1 MLTHESLEKR
11 AQKPTQAA
19 GFPLM
24 METIRTNGLP
34 YLFILPSVLLVFA
47 VTIYPAFSALQYSL
61 YQTVV
66 MVRTRFV
73 GLGNY
78 RSLLGDP
85 LLLTNLLNSAIFVF
99 GSILGTMLLGMG
111 LALLVNQRLRFRTIG
126 RTIIFI
132 PWVTSSVASALLWRW
147 LVNPNYGPLASVMMA
162 AGLPQVDLLADQSL
176 AMIVLVL
183 TNVWRSAAF
192 AMILILAALQTIPEN
207 LYAAAAVD
215 GASSWRTF
223 RRIVL
228 PLISPTLLV
237 MVIIQTLTYLNIFD
251 LPFVLTGGG
260 PGRST
265 EVVSLRLYAE
275 AFSYYKIGYASSM
288 AILLLALNMLLTLV
302 YIRALRRKA
311 IY

>member
-1 MLTHESLEKR
+1 V
-11 AQKPTQAA
+11 AA
-19 GFPLM
+19 WLDPF
-24 METIRTNGLP
+24 RKDGLA

-47 VTIYPAFSALQYSL
+47 VTVYPTFSAVQYSL

-66 MVRTRFV
+66 LVRTKFV

-78 RSLLGDP
+78 RGLLRDP
-85 LLLTNLLNSAIFVF
+85 LLLTNLLNSAVFVF
-99 GSILGTMLLGMG
+99 GSIFGTTLLGMG

-147 LVNPNYGPLASVMMA
+147 LVNPTYGPLAALA
-162 AGLPQVDLLADQSL
+162 AGVGLPPVDMLADQTL
-176 AMIVLVL
+176 AMVVLVM
-183 TNVWRSAAF
+183 TNVWRGAAF

-207 LYAAAAVD
+207 LYSAAAVD

-237 MVIIQTLTYLNIFD
+237 MMIIQTLTYLNIID

-260 PGRST
+260 PGRAT
-265 EVVSLRLYAE
+265 ELVSLRLYAE

-288 AILLLALNMLLTLV
+288 AILLLVLNMLLTLV
-302 YIRALRRKA
+302 YIRVLRCKA